1 MEKHF
6 VTPKFPL
13 GLTLGLLLVV
23 LVELAVYGVVIAI
36 PALWFALVFGG
47 FYLSYVALL
56 RHDVLPLV
64 FVSLFLTAHHTL
76 FFNYHSDMP
85 MALLFLIIF
94 GVNSIIMWL
103 LLHYATHLKPEYHMA
118 YSLMSGFMIAQI
130 LTLFA
135 SMAKDWSFRFELASY
150 VSVVFSYSFWR
161 FACLA
166 ADSLLTSKQFL
177 RVAVVVIIL
186 IVAIILGSPNVQV

>member
-13 GLTLGLLLVV
+13 TLTLGLLIIV
-23 LVELAVYGVVIAI
+23 LVELTIYGVAIAI
-36 PALWFALVFGG
+36 PSLWFALAFGA
-47 FYLSYVALL
+47 FYLGYSALF

-64 FVSLFLTAHHTL
+64 FASLFLTAHHTL
-76 FFNYHSDMP
+76 FFNYHSDLP
-85 MALLFLIIF
+85 LALLFLIIF
-94 GVNSIIMWL
+94 AVNSGIMWL

-135 SMAKDWSFRFELASY
+135 TMAKDWSFRFELASY
-150 VSVVFSYSFWR
+150 ISVVFSYTFWR

-186 IVAIILGSPNVQV
+186 IAAIILGSPNVQV